1 MNLLAQPAAR
11 LAAWRRACVE
21 IGRLVGCARTSLWA
35 FDADLGRVTCL
46 SLHDRRDGR
55 TTGGHSLSRA
65 AHRPYFEALLRDSRV
80 VAPHAH
86 SHPATK
92 DLTEDYFSPNGIW
105 SLLDCLVGDAEAPLG
120 IICCEHCDDFM
131 LWTSGQIEVLDAW
144 SAQLAPSLTEARR
157 IS

>member
-11 LAAWRRACVE
+11 LAEWRRACVE

-35 FDADLGRVTCL
+35 FDADLGCVRCL

-55 TTGGHSLSRA
+55 TTAGHSLSRA
-65 AHRPYFEALLRDSRV
+65 THGPYFEALLRDSRV

-86 SHPATK
+86 SHPSTK
-92 DLTEDYFSPNGIW
+92 HFAEDYFSPNGIW
-105 SLLDCLVGDAEAPLG
+105 SLLDRLVDDADGPLG
-120 IICCEHCDDFM
+120 IICCEHCDDVM
-131 LWTSGQIEVLDAW
+131 LWTPQQIQVLDVW
-144 SAQLAPSLTEARR
+144 SAQIAPSLREASR